1 MGDSLK
7 LGLESIGMG
16 QEDSRHGKAD
26 SGELDMRFGDSISQN

>member
-16 QEDSRHGKAD
+16 QEDSGHGKAD